1 MNRTRAIVSASVAAA
16 ALACAVTPAARALP
30 PPSAPEGLPRPVPTV
45 TATAAS
51 PRSVLPYGS
60 PIFFVIDDKV
70 NSGTTAPGTVVHMH
84 LRDPLVLQ
92 GTTIA
97 LAGTPATFTVVNV
110 SKAESGDVNGA
121 IQIHLDPL
129 TLAGGLTLPLRAYH
143 EYLTMEMTGGQIAT
157 RSTTDTIEDVFIPYA
172 PLYQLLRKGH
182 QMVLPVGS
190 VLRAETDATLDAT
203 HPKAL
208 VISTPPPFVSNF
220 DPPHAD
226 LTAAPFY
233 TPTPMRPHPLPHGR
247 PTLPP
252 KPSPSPETSA
262 PAAPA
267 AASASSAASSPATPI
282 IAASPAASAALPA
295 AATSAIPSADPSPS
309 PIASSAASPSR

>member
-1 MNRTRAIVSASVAAA
+1 MNRTRAIVSAAVATA

-30 PPSAPEGLPRPVPTV
+30 PPSAPLSLPRAIPTV
-45 TATAAS
+45 TPQPAAS
-51 PRSVLPYGS
+51 GAVLPYGS

-70 NSGTTAPGTVVHMH
+70 NSGTTAPGTIVHMH
-84 LRDPLVLQ
+84 LRDRLVLQ

-97 LAGTPATFTVVNV
+97 LAGTPATFTVINV
-110 SKAESGDVNGA
+110 AKAESGDVNGA

-129 TLAGGLTLPLRAYH
+129 TLAGGLTLPIRAFH

-157 RSTTDTIEDVFIPYA
+157 RSTTDTVEDVFIPYA

-203 HPKAL
+203 HPKSL

-233 TPTPMRPHPLPHGR
+233 TPVPMRPHPLPHGR
-247 PTLPP
+247 PSLPP
-252 KPSPSPETSA
+252 KPSPSPEASV
-262 PAAPA
+262 PAASTSPA
-267 AASASSAASSPATPI
+267 AAAIPAE
-282 IAASPAASAALPA
+282 SPAASAA
-295 AATSAIPSADPSPS
+295 PSPS
-309 PIASSAASPSR
+309 AVPSAVASPSR

>member
-1 MNRTRAIVSASVAAA
+1 MNRTRAIVSAAVAAA
-16 ALACAVTPAARALP
+16 AFACAVSPAARALP

-45 TATAAS
+45 TATPAVSGA
-51 PRSVLPYGS
+51 VLPYGS

-70 NSGTTAPGTVVHMH
+70 SSGSTAPGTIVHMH
-84 LRDPLVLQ
+84 LRDPLVLE

-97 LAGTPATFTVVNV
+97 LKGTPATFTVVSV
-110 SKAESGDVNGA
+110 AKAASGDINGA

-129 TLAGGLTLPLRAYH
+129 TLAGGLTLPIRAFH
-143 EYLTMEMTGGQIAT
+143 EYLTMEMTGGMVAT

-172 PLYQLLRKGH
+172 PLYQILRKGH

-208 VISTPPPFVSNF
+208 VISTPPPFVSTF

-233 TPTPMRPHPLPHGR
+233 TPAPMRPHPLPHGR

-252 KPSPSPETSA
+252 KPSPSPETA
-262 PAAPA
+262 DTAA
-267 AASASSAASSPATPI
+267 
-282 IAASPAASAALPA
+282 PAASAAPPAVPAVAGSPAVAVPA
-295 AATSAIPSADPSPS
+295 APSLGSAAPSPS
-309 PIASSAASPSR
+309 VAPSTTASPSR

>member
-60 PIFFVIDDKV
+60 PIFFVLDDKV

-84 LRDPLVLQ
+84 LRDPIVLQ

-110 SKAESGDVNGA
+110 SKAQSGDVNGA
-121 IQIHLDPL
+121 IQIHIDPL
-129 TLAGGLTLPLRAYH
+129 ALAGGLTLPVRAFH

-157 RSTTDTIEDVFIPYA
+157 RATTDTIEDVFIPYA
-172 PLYQLLRKGH
+172 QLYQVLRKGH

-203 HPKAL
+203 HPKSL

-233 TPTPMRPHPLPHGR
+233 TPAPMRPHPLPHGR

-252 KPSPSPETSA
+252 KPSPSPSPEISSPAVTASA
-262 PAAPA
+262 AAAPA
-267 AASASSAASSPATPI
+267 ASSL
-282 IAASPAASAALPA
+282 ASAAPG
-295 AATSAIPSADPSPS
+295 PSASPSPS

>member
-1 MNRTRAIVSASVAAA
+1 MNRTHAIVSAAVATA

-30 PPSAPEGLPRPVPTV
+30 PPAAPQGLPRPVPTV
-45 TATAAS
+45 SATPAS

-97 LAGTPATFTVVNV
+97 LAGTPATFTVINV

-129 TLAGGLTLPLRAYH
+129 TLAGGLTLPIRAFH

-157 RSTTDTIEDVFIPYA
+157 RSTTDTVEDVFIPYA

-203 HPKAL
+203 HPNAL
-208 VISTPPPFVSNF
+208 VISTPPPFVSTF

-233 TPTPMRPHPLPHGR
+233 TPAPMRPHPLPHGR

-252 KPSPSPETSA
+252 KPSPSPETTAPDASTSA
-262 PAAPA
+262 V
-267 AASASSAASSPATPI
+267 
-282 IAASPAASAALPA
+282 ASPAASAPVALPA
-295 AATSAIPSADPSPS
+295 ASSVASAAPSPS
-309 PIASSAASPSR
+309 AAPRAVASPSR